1 MGTPISWGRENFSS
15 VLMGVPD
22 LALMGVPDL
31 ADLFCSILMG
41 VPDLA
46 GTKDAGHF
54 DGCPRFIFMGV
65 PDLLDEDQHEHGE

>member
-1 MGTPISWGRENFSS
+1 MGKGQMGTPINWGRENFSS
-15 VLMGVPD
+15 V
-22 LALMGVPDL
+22 LMGVPDL

-46 GTKDAGHF
+46 GAKDAGHF